1 MPFDPGV
8 SASAVNVDAIVP
20 PDPTLSVVIPTRN
33 EAHGVLALMR
43 RVAPA
48 LDGLSHELIFVDD
61 SDDGTE
67 AVIEGLAASEYPQVR
82 IVHRPAGHRDG
93 GLSGAVI
100 AGFEGARG
108 EYVAVMDADL
118 QHPPELLTALV
129 DKARERGADLVVA
142 SRYAGD
148 GSAAGLAD
156 PTRRLVSRG
165 TAVFARLLFSE
176 RILRVTDPASGFFL
190 LRRSLLDDAILR
202 PIGYKILLEVLLR
215 TRWRTFAEVP
225 YRFSEREADTSKAS
239 LQQGLLFL
247 QHCLRLLREVPSA
260 GLVWKIAGVV
270 VVCGVAIR
278 LITR

>member
-1 MPFDPGV
+1 VNADP
-8 SASAVNVDAIVP
+8 SVP
-20 PDPTLSVVIPTRN
+20 PDLTLSVVIPTRN
-33 EAHGVLALMR
+33 EAHGVLALMQ

-48 LDGLSHELIFVDD
+48 LDGVSHELIFVDD

-67 AVIEGLAASEYPQVR
+67 SVLRELAFSEYPQIHV
-82 IVHRPAGHRDG
+82 IHRSRGERAG

-100 AGFEGARG
+100 AGFDGSRG

-142 SRYAGD
+142 SRYVGD

-165 TAVFARLLFSE
+165 TAIFARLLFCE

-190 LRRSLLDDAILR
+190 VRRSLLQGVVLR

-215 TRWRTFAEVP
+215 TRWRIFAEVP

-239 LQQGLLFL
+239 LHQGVLFL
-247 QHCLRLLREVPSA
+247 QHCLRLVREVPTA
-260 GLVWKIAGVV
+260 GLVWKFSAAFVSGALLARLLRGGAGTD
-270 VVCGVAIR
+270 GDQ
-278 LITR
+278 